1 MMQQNMIMA
10 GNTASSAS
18 SASSRAPRVRG
29 WLVAFSIIFIVL
41 LILRSFANV
50 RIGGSLAHDSKRS
63 MEIRI
68 LTFNIWRSS
77 EKMSERMEALGEIV
91 EDLEPDLVTF
101 QEVTRDNLAIL
112 QEQRWF
118 SRYHLIIPDV
128 AEQERPELA
137 ILSSYPVEK
146 WQVYPF
152 KKSDFPRQRRI
163 VVAETGSSS
172 ASTRA
177 KFVIAATHLVHSGFN
192 TKLREEQLK
201 ESIKIISDYD
211 NVCVMGDLNIEDK
224 VDGDIILPSPWID
237 AWLSIP
243 GNTDNN
249 GYTWDRSKTPFPS
262 VVKKSVNATSYQARL
277 DRVLCKLSDFKVK
290 EMRIVGDK
298 LTKSGI
304 LPSDHFGLF
313 TVVELGG
320 KTEHKHD
327 SKKSQTESEV
337 YFNRPSGWEKLI
349 KH

>member
-1 MMQQNMIMA
+1 MA
-10 GNTASSAS
+10 SKASLK
-18 SASSRAPRVRG
+18 APRVRG
-29 WLVAFSIIFIVL
+29 WMLALSIIFIVL
-41 LILRSFANV
+41 LILRSFTNV
-50 RIGGSLAHDSKRS
+50 RFGGSLFFGNKRP

-68 LTFNIWRSS
+68 LTFNIWRST
-77 EKMSERMEALGEIV
+77 EKMRERMEALGEIV
-91 EDLEPDLVTF
+91 EDLEPDLVTY

-118 SRYHLIIPDV
+118 SRYHLILPNV
-128 AEQERPELA
+128 TKQERPELA

-152 KKSDFPRQRRI
+152 KYSDFPRQRRI
-163 VVAETGSSS
+163 VVAETHSSS
-172 ASTRA
+172 ASGSA

-201 ESIKIISDYD
+201 ESIKIISAYD

-249 GYTWDRSKTPFPS
+249 GYTWDRSKTPFTS
-262 VVKKSVNATSYQARL
+262 VLKKSVNATSYQARL
-277 DRVLCKLSDFKVK
+277 DRVLCKLSDLKVK

-298 LTKSGI
+298 VTKSGI
-304 LPSDHFGLF
+304 LASDHFGLF
-313 TVVELGG
+313 TVLELGQ

-327 SKKSQTESEV
+327 NSKKSQTESEV
-337 YFNRPSGWEKLI
+337 YFDRPAGREKLI

>member
-1 MMQQNMIMA
+1 MMRQNMA
-10 GNTASSAS
+10 T
-18 SASSRAPRVRG
+18 SRAPRIRV
-29 WLVAFSIIFIVL
+29 WLLALSIIFILL
-41 LILRSFANV
+41 LILYSFANARFV
-50 RIGGSLAHDSKRS
+50 GSLVYGSKTS
-63 MEIRI
+63 MEIKI
-68 LTFNIWRSS
+68 LTFNIWRST
-77 EKMSERMEALGEIV
+77 EKMRERMEAIGEIV
-91 EDLEPDLVTF
+91 QDLKPDLATF

-118 SRYHLIIPDV
+118 SRYHLILPNV
-128 AEQERPELA
+128 AKQERPELA

-163 VVAETGSSS
+163 VVAETNSSS
-172 ASTRA
+172 ASTST

-201 ESIKIISDYD
+201 ESIKIISAYD

-249 GYTWDRSKTPFPS
+249 GYTWDRSKTPFTS

-298 LTKSGI
+298 MTKSGI

-313 TVVELGG
+313 IVIELAG
-320 KTEHKHD
+320 KTEHKQD

-337 YFNRPSGWEKLI
+337 YFERPSGWEKLI